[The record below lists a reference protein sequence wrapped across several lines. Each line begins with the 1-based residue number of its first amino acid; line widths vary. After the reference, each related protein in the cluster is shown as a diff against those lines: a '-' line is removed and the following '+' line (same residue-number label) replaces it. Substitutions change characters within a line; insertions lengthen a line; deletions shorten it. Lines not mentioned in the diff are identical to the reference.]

1 VNSKNKQYFW
11 NANLIDSPLSYLTIK
26 FKNTIKMNKTLLT
39 GLASA
44 LLVIATTGVSHADS
58 IAIEAGDLIQL
69 TGYNSDDSAGIMTYN
84 VYTSGGSPIGSLQS
98 FCIQDN
104 VYIGYMQM
112 DTIQSLSNQ
121 VGIATDPS
129 WTTPGTSTSPSI
141 PGTGTLKPAVDY
153 LYYLYASGAFATS
166 MTNDQEEA
174 DFQELLWS
182 LQGSGPPYS
191 PGLIAGA
198 QAGSKNYYPWYNDY
212 LTYLSTPSLQNQSY
226 GTEVINIV
234 NNGVNQQ
241 NQLYNPVPEPVTMV
255 LFGAGLVGLAGLVRR
270 KQA

>member
-1 VNSKNKQYFW
+1 
-11 NANLIDSPLSYLTIK
+11 
-26 FKNTIKMNKTLLT
+26 MNKTLLT

-84 VYTSGGSPIGSLQS
+84 VYTSGGSPIGSLDT

-104 VYIGYMQM
+104 VYIDYSK
-112 DTIQSLSNQ
+112 DEIASLTNE
-121 VGIATDPS
+121 VGIVGNLT
-129 WTTPGTSTSPSI
+129 WTTSGVVPQTVNNNI
-141 PGTGTLKPAVDY
+141 PNIAGTGTLKGAVDY
-153 LYYLYASGAFATS
+153 LYYLYASGAFASS
-166 MTNDQEEA
+166 MTTLTAED
-174 DFQELLWS
+174 DFQRLLWS
-182 LQGSGPPYS
+182 LQGSGPNYS
-191 PGLIAGA
+191 
-198 QAGSKNYYPWYNDY
+198 
-212 LTYLSTPSLQNQSY
+212 LTYLNETNPWEEALFSYNNSPSLQNQSY

-255 LFGAGLVGLAGLVRR
+255 LFGTGLVGLAGLVRR